1 MLNSIASMCKLPSR
15 RGSKIHP
22 ENIITPPDA
31 SEKPRP
37 LTPTPR
43 KDPCENIYTRYRE
56 PGAYEQYQKLLTSK
70 TI

>member
-1 MLNSIASMCKLPSR
+1 MLNSIASMCKLPTR

-22 ENIITPPDA
+22 VNIITPPDA

-37 LTPTPR
+37 PTPR
-43 KDPCENIYTRYRE
+43 KDPCEDIYARYRE
-56 PGAYEQYQKLLTSK
+56 PGAYEQYHKLLTSK

>member
-1 MLNSIASMCKLPSR
+1 MLNSIASMCKVPSR

-22 ENIITPPDA
+22 ENTIIVT

-37 LTPTPR
+37 PTPR
-43 KDPCENIYTRYRE
+43 NDPCKDIYERHKE
-56 PGAYEQYQKLLTSK
+56 PGAYEQYHKLLTSK